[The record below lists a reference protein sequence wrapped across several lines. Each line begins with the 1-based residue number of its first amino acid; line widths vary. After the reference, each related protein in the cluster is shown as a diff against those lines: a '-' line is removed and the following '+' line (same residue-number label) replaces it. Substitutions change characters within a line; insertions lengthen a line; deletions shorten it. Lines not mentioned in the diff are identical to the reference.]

1 MQSKKKMAILF
12 SVITILSVIALA
24 APVSAQPLT
33 VHNIN
38 TSENFGTIQ
47 GAIYDPD
54 TTPGNTILIDSGIY
68 NEDIVVNKTLILL
81 GNDTG
86 IGWPVINGTG
96 ASDGKSVTLT
106 ADGVTMERFTVW
118 RSGSYGI
125 FLLSNNNV
133 LTDIT
138 VGGEDPENQDIG
150 IYFPALIGS
159 NGNTLTNC
167 SFSGAER
174 GIEIWG
180 SSNNVFTDCTA
191 TGNSQQG
198 IIIESNSNNNVFK
211 GCTASSNGGSGFYL
225 IVSSNNNSF
234 ADCTATGNGDYG
246 FYFDGSVLS
255 LTDNTI
261 TGCNASDNEKTG
273 IRLEISD
280 NTTLQDCITSDNE
293 FDGIR
298 ILSSDNC
305 TLSGCNIT
313 GNCNNTTF
321 GIAGIHAR
329 GGSSDL
335 NLTDCT
341 ISENNAH
348 GVYLMEDSNNAT
360 ITDCTFNGNDEYGI
374 SLSTC
379 SGAVFTNSTA
389 TGNTYD
395 GIYLTQSGNAQLT
408 NCIASDNLRSG
419 IYAALSD
426 AIDFTGCTV
435 ENNEQDGFEFS
446 FDCDDCTLM
455 DCTATGNDR
464 YGIQLAQF
472 NGTTITG
479 CTISENEWGIRLLG
493 STSTTLYNNF
503 FYNTQNTYFPGTSG
517 NCVWNTTK
525 TSGQNIL
532 NGSYIGGNFWGT
544 PEGTGFSQTQADA
557 DGDGFSDEPYNITV
571 GHIDELPLVYFMTA
585 DFTAAPTSGT
595 KPLSVEFTGTAMGS
609 PTSWHWDFG
618 DGSSSTL
625 QNPSHNYTD
634 PGTYGVSLTVSND
647 FRILEKTKTA
657 YITVF
662 RPPVPDGGGGKSNT
676 AVDAATNLNTG
687 DAASFNFD
695 ESAIY
700 LVVVTAGDD
709 ISEIMITATSAG
721 LPSSIP
727 APDGTAFQFIELTL
741 YKTTDEA
748 IGSAQIEFTVPLSWL
763 EEEGFDPADI
773 ILYRWN
779 DGEWQ
784 SLPTDFV
791 KEENGNAYFTATSPG
806 FSLFAITAAE
816 QVVVDEADTLV
827 ATEEPAGEMTTEPAP
842 TDTSA
847 PAATPTPTQSPLLW
861 APIFALGGIFVLL
874 RRRR

>member
-12 SVITILSVIALA
+12 SLLTILSVIALA

-54 TTPGNTILIDSGIY
+54 TTPGNTILIDTGIY
-68 NEDIVVNKTLILL
+68 NEDVVVNKTLILR

-86 IGWPVINGTG
+86 AGLPVINGTG
-96 ASDGKSVTLT
+96 SSDGKSVTLN

-125 FLLSNNNV
+125 FLLSDNNV

-138 VGGEDPENQDIG
+138 VGGEDPENQDKG
-150 IYFPALIGS
+150 IYSPAVIGS

-180 SSNNVFTDCTA
+180 SSNNVFTGCTA
-191 TGNSQQG
+191 TGNSQEG
-198 IIIESNSNNNVFK
+198 VIIESNSNNNVFT
-211 GCTASSNGGSGFYL
+211 GCTASSNGASGFNL

-234 ADCTATGNGDYG
+234 VDCTATGNGEYG
-246 FYFDGSVLS
+246 FYFDGRELS

-305 TLSGCNIT
+305 TLSGCTAT

-321 GIAGIHAR
+321 GMAGIHAR

-335 NLTDCT
+335 TLTDCT
-341 ISENNAH
+341 VSGNNAD
-348 GVYLMEDSNNAT
+348 GVYLMENSNNAT
-360 ITDCTFNGNDEYGI
+360 ITGCTFSENDEYGI
-374 SLSTC
+374 FLSTC
-379 SGAVFTNSTA
+379 SGAVFTNCTA
-389 TGNTYD
+389 TGNTQH
-395 GIYLTQSGNAQLT
+395 GIYLASSGNAQLT
-408 NCIASDNLRSG
+408 DCVASDNLQSG
-419 IYAALSD
+419 INAAISD

-435 ENNEQDGFEFS
+435 GNNAQDGIYNTMS
-446 FDCDDCTLM
+446 DNSAITNCTV
-455 DCTATGNDR
+455 TGN
-464 YGIQLAQF
+464 GGSGLNLHSSENI
-472 NGTTITG
+472 TVTG
-479 CTISENEWGIRLLG
+479 CTIRENEWGIRLLDAKA
-493 STSTTLYNNF
+493 TTLYNNF
-503 FYNTQNTYFPGTSG
+503 FYNSLNTYFPGISD
-517 NCVWNTTK
+517 NCVWNSTK
-525 TSGQNIL
+525 TAGKNIL
-532 NGSYIGGNFWGT
+532 NGSYIGGNFWGK

-557 DGDGFSDEPYNITV
+557 DGDGISDEPYNLTV
-571 GHIDELPLVYFMTA
+571 GHTDELPLVYFMTA
-585 DFTAAPTSGT
+585 DFTATPTSGT
-595 KPLSVEFTGTAMGS
+595 KPLSVEFTGTATGS
-609 PTSWHWDFG
+609 PTSWYWDFG

-625 QNPSHNYTD
+625 QSPSHNYTD

-662 RPPVPDGGGGKSNT
+662 APPAPDGGGRSTT

-727 APDGTAFQFIELTL
+727 APEGTAFQFIELTL
-741 YKTTDEA
+741 YKTTDDA
-748 IGSAQIEFTVPLSWL
+748 ISSVQIEFTVPLSWL

-773 ILYRWN
+773 VLYRWHE
-779 DGEWQ
+779 GEWQ

-791 KEENGNAYFTATSPG
+791 KEENGKVYFTATSPG

-816 QVVVDEADTLV
+816 QVVVDEADTPV

-842 TDTSA
+842 TDTA

-861 APIFALGGIFVLL
+861 APILTLGGIFVLL